1 MSPLSL
7 VFLLFVWAVFIYVLW
22 PLSRLV
28 VSRFRS
34 PLRLLPSA
42 PSPSYLIGHL
52 AQVSVEENNN
62 IFQRWSE
69 LYGHTFTYRG
79 FINGYRLITTDP
91 LALAYILGHAYD
103 FPKPDF
109 ITEALAEACAGHEG
123 LLTAQGDIHRRQ
135 RRILNQAF
143 SPSHIKSIIPIFREK
158 AERLRD
164 IFVQIADT
172 PPSMTNTR
180 SDHVSSSPDSCAVL
194 RSPLEP
200 TSQPP
205 STRNRTFPLQKAG
218 SSARSLPVVDVLS
231 WLTRAT
237 LDVIGEAGFG
247 YSFHSLPSPGT
258 NPYSTNL
265 PENELARAFAT
276 AFSTSQISVLSVL
289 AVWFPFLRRFRSNTR
304 TLQEARATMQRI
316 GTQLINRKPV
326 SLLDVPSPDAKRSRD
341 ILSVLVRANAASE
354 PCQALTHSEML
365 SQITTFLAAGH
376 ETTASA
382 ITWTLYALACAPVAQ
397 AQLRAALRACD
408 KGDFHTTLELPLL
421 EHTVREAL
429 RLHAPVRST
438 MRVYAGEAPDCFVPL
453 QHPVR
458 VRVSTWCRLSHW
470 FRFPSRSQA
479 SEEEENHRWYLQ
491 SSIRLRHGDIITIPI
506 QTVNRAPDLW
516 GPDAHEF
523 RPERWTALPPA
534 VLAVPGLYAH
544 MLTFLNGNG
553 SGTTGNRACIGYR
566 FALAEI
572 KVFLACLLRD
582 LEFTIDDDVVI
593 EKRTNFVTRPL
604 VASSPEKGFQ
614 MPLRLRLVPPDEG
627 C

>member
-1 MSPLSL
+1 
-7 VFLLFVWAVFIYVLW
+7 
-22 PLSRLV
+22 
-28 VSRFRS
+28 
-34 PLRLLPSA
+34 
-42 PSPSYLIGHL
+42 
-52 AQVSVEENNN
+52 
-62 IFQRWSE
+62 
-69 LYGHTFTYRG
+69 
-79 FINGYRLITTDP
+79 
-91 LALAYILGHAYD
+91 
-103 FPKPDF
+103 
-109 ITEALAEACAGHEG
+109 
-123 LLTAQGDIHRRQ
+123 
-135 RRILNQAF
+135 
-143 SPSHIKSIIPIFREK
+143 
-158 AERLRD
+158 
-164 IFVQIADT
+164 
-172 PPSMTNTR
+172 
-180 SDHVSSSPDSCAVL
+180 
-194 RSPLEP
+194 
-200 TSQPP
+200 
-205 STRNRTFPLQKAG
+205 
-218 SSARSLPVVDVLS
+218 
-231 WLTRAT
+231 
-237 LDVIGEAGFG
+237 
-247 YSFHSLPSPGT
+247 
-258 NPYSTNL
+258 
-265 PENELARAFAT
+265 
-276 AFSTSQISVLSVL
+276 
-289 AVWFPFLRRFRSNTR
+289 
-304 TLQEARATMQRI
+304 MQRI

-326 SLLDVPSPDAKRSRD
+326 SLLDVPAPDAKRSRD
-341 ILSVLVRANAASE
+341 ILSVLGTYKVSLTILPSTNNGIPTVRANAASS

-397 AQLRAALRACD
+397 ARLRAALRACD
-408 KGDFHTTLELPLL
+408 KDDLHTTLELPLL

-458 VRVSTWCRLSHW
+458 VRVSTWRRLSHC

-479 SEEEENHRWYLQ
+479 SEEEENHQWYLQ
-491 SSIRLRHGDIITIPI
+491 SSIHLRHGDIITIPI

-593 EKRTNFVTRPL
+593 EKRTKCVSSAFPL
-604 VASSPEKGFQ
+604 CFRDSDWRNHDV
-614 MPLRLRLVPPDEG
+614 
-627 C
+627 